1 MPETRFARSGD
12 VDIAYQVVGDGPIDL
27 VQIGTLWWHL
37 EYQWTDPGITRWIS
51 RLASF
56 ARFIMFDPRGT
67 GMSDRVSDSALPTLE
82 ERMEDVS
89 AVMDAAGSDRAALLV
104 INHGGPLGSLFAAT
118 HPERT
123 SHLVLYGTYS
133 RFLSDV
139 DYPFGPTA
147 EEAEAFPEAVKRH
160 WGRKPVALRFVS
172 PTLAKDERFQKWWAT
187 LGRMSATPSAVIS
200 LWKMACATDVRHVL
214 PTIRIPTLVVHR
226 TGDRMIPVEAGRF
239 LAEHIPGARLLELP
253 GNESIPW
260 VGDMDSVVDEMEEFL
275 TGVRRGREI
284 DRVLATVL
292 FTDIVGSTERASSVG
307 DRAWRDLLDKHDSVV
322 REELKRHR
330 GREVKTT
337 GDGVLAT
344 FDGPARA
351 IRCAHAIVEALHGIG
366 IEVRAGLHTGEI
378 EIRGEDVGGIAV
390 HIGQR
395 VAGSAGPGEVLVS
408 RTVVDLVAGSGLEFE
423 DRGEHALKGVSG
435 QWRLFAVKV

>member
-27 VQIGTLWWHL
+27 VLISALWWHL
-37 EYQWTDPGITRWIS
+37 EYQWTDPGIERWLS
-51 RLASF
+51 RQASF
-56 ARFIMFDPRGT
+56 ARLIMFDARGT

-82 ERMEDVS
+82 ERMEDIA
-89 AVMDAAGSDRAALLV
+89 AVMDAAGSDRAALLLL
-104 INHGGPLGSLFAAT
+104 NHGGPLGLLFAAT

-123 SHLVLYGTYS
+123 SHLVLYGTYA
-133 RFLSDV
+133 RFLAEEG
-139 DYPFGPTA
+139 YPFGPTP
-147 EEAEAFPEAVKRH
+147 EEAELFPAAVQRD

-172 PTLAKDERFQKWWAT
+172 PALAQDARFRKWWAT
-187 LGRMSATPSAVIS
+187 MGRMSATPGAVIS

-214 PTIRIPTLVVHR
+214 PTIRVPTLVMHR
-226 TGDRMIPVEAGRF
+226 TGDRLIPVDASRY
-239 LAEHIPGARLLELP
+239 LAEHIPGARLIELP
-253 GNESIPW
+253 GDDAPPFL
-260 VGDMDSVVDEMEEFL
+260 GDTDAVVDEIEEFL

-292 FTDIVGSTERASSVG
+292 FTDIVGSTERASSIG
-307 DRAWRDLLDKHDSVV
+307 DRAWHDLLDRHDAVV
-322 REELKRHR
+322 REELQRHR

-351 IRCAHAIVEALHGIG
+351 IRCARAIVQAVGAIG

-378 EIRGEDVGGIAV
+378 EVRGEDVGGIAV
-390 HIGQR
+390 HTGQR
-395 VAGSAGPGEVLVS
+395 VAAAAGPGEVLVS

-423 DRGEHALKGVSG
+423 DRGEHTLKGVAG
-435 QWRLFAVKV
+435 EWRLFAVKP